1 MTLFNG
7 SFTLNDIFDLLAL
20 AGLIYYL
27 VKRFIL
33 KQPPVPSGA
42 FKKVNKEK
50 LQDCLTLLDKSGK
63 TPGRP
68 YIMPEELEQ
77 DLLKNLHD
85 PELLRRLLKSITT
98 HMGIEGD
105 LIKLQLQD
113 DATLEYAGQ
122 ISSKGAFTT
131 IKLQVHDYYNLD
143 VLTAVLAHE
152 VMHLYLH
159 YNGISF
165 PDTLSN
171 EILTDTAA
179 VYFGFGEYLY
189 RGYKIIE
196 VNLGFS
202 YHKVG
207 YIRPEDV
214 QFIQNELRIK
224 NQNNC

>member
-131 IKLQVHDYYNLD
+131 IKLQVHDY
-143 VLTAVLAHE
+143 
-152 VMHLYLH
+152 
-159 YNGISF
+159 
-165 PDTLSN
+165 
-171 EILTDTAA
+171 
-179 VYFGFGEYLY
+179 
-189 RGYKIIE
+189 
-196 VNLGFS
+196 
-202 YHKVG
+202 
-207 YIRPEDV
+207 
-214 QFIQNELRIK
+214 
-224 NQNNC
+224 